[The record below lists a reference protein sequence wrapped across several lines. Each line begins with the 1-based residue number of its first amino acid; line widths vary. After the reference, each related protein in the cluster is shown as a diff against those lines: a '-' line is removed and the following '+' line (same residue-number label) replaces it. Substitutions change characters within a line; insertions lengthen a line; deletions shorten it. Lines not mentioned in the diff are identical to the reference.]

1 MLNLIIA
8 TLISMGFN
16 ISGEH
21 FIMNNGNADIIKHER
36 LYNESGGDEYFK
48 AYVTIDPRLLDDV
61 VITDSVDPV
70 KEQ

>member
-21 FIMNNGNADIIKHER
+21 FTMNDKNAEIIKNVT
-36 LYNESGGDEYFK
+36 LYKDCGGDETFIR
-48 AYVTIDPRLLDDV
+48 YVSIDPTLFDDV
-61 VITDSVDPV
+61 IITDGVDPT
-70 KEQ
+70 KE